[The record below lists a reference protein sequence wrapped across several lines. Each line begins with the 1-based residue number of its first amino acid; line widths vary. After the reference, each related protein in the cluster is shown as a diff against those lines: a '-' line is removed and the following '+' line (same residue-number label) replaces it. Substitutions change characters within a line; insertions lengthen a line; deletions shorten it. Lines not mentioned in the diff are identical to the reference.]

1 MNKYEFVHFKRAII
15 KLKERTRHEKLV
27 YLRTIKGLR
36 KGQSVQKKMMN
47 LTSLENSRIL
57 MEKVIPDSFSKEDEV
72 LVIHMKGS
80 LYSKEMHNYMESFQ
94 KYAEE
99 KGITSLFAFDLYAY
113 DIKVTKENRE
123 LLIRFFEDQLKRLKN
138 EKEDFT
144 IHVNDDGGIE

>member
-1 MNKYEFVHFKRAII
+1 MNQYEFAHFKRAII
-15 KLKERTRHEKLV
+15 KLKEQTHHKRMV
-27 YLRTIKGLR
+27 YLRTIKGLK
-36 KGQSVQKKMMN
+36 KGQSVQRKMMD

-57 MEKVIPDSFSKEDEV
+57 EKMIPETFSKEDEV

-80 LYSKEMHNYMESFQ
+80 LYSKEMHRYIESFK
-94 KYAEE
+94 KYAEK
-99 KGITSLFAFDLYAY
+99 KGITALFAFDLYAY

-123 LLIRFFEDQLKRLKN
+123 LLIHFFEDQLKRLKN